1 MWMAIVTF
9 ITAISISF
17 VAIYYSVTGL
27 VAIFA
32 AAAIPII
39 IMGSV
44 LEIAKLVTAVWLHK
58 YWSKAPIWLK
68 SYLAAAVLLLMLIT
82 SMGIFGFLSKA
93 HIEQASESSES
104 LAQTERIDNEIS
116 RIKTNIE
123 KAELTLS
130 RVEEKGTGSQAVI
143 QTQIDR
149 EQERIDSIYSRIQP
163 LIDEQ
168 NNIINSATKL
178 FEAELSKIDKDLE
191 LLQNFINDG
200 EIAKA
205 QGMVGTKADGKY
217 GPNTAAAFTQYQTQ
231 KSAERAEWLDKIQNA
246 DSSEA
251 VINAKTEIQRIRNNA
266 ELQVAESNNL
276 ITSYR
281 EQLQSSES
289 KGVEIIL
296 QEEEQKIIDGNQQL
310 DALLEQKF
318 TLQANVR
325 KLEAEVGP
333 IKYIAELI
341 YGDSTSRDI
350 LEDSVRYIILLI
362 IFVFDPLAVLLLIA
376 SQYSF
381 NYAKGLTDNVTE
393 KSYIDTSD
401 DNKVDNEKSNPID
414 SIKKLKAQIPTNL
427 LDWVN
432 KNKANE

>member
-58 YWSKAPIWLK
+58 HWSKAPIWLK

-93 HIEQASESSES
+93 HIEQASASSES
-104 LAQTERIDNEIS
+104 LAQAERIDNEIS

-123 KAELTLS
+123 KAEFTLA

-143 QTQIDR
+143 QTQIDK

-163 LIDEQ
+163 LINEQ
-168 NNIINSATKL
+168 NNIINNATKL

-191 LLQNFINDG
+191 LLQNFINNG

-217 GPNTAAAFTQYQTQ
+217 GPNTAAAFTQYQAQ

-251 VINAKTEIQRIRNNA
+251 IINAKIEIQRIRNNA
-266 ELQVAESNNL
+266 EIQVAESNNL
-276 ITSYR
+276 ISSYR
-281 EQLQSSES
+281 EKLQSSES

-296 QEEEQKIIDGNQQL
+296 QEEQQKIIDGNQQL

-325 KLEAEVGP
+325 QLEAEVGP

-381 NYAKGLTDNVTE
+381 NYAKGLAHNVTE
-393 KSYIDTSD
+393 KPYIDTSN
-401 DNKVDNEKSNPID
+401 DNKVNNEKSNTID
-414 SIKKLKAQIPTNL
+414 MVEKVKAQIPTNL
-427 LDWVN
+427 FDWVN